1 MTSTCALVV
10 FVDRVSDM
18 GIEFNFKG
26 AGDSKKVSVE
36 SPFDAQMRSAL
47 KDPVS
52 QPSKE
57 LAPGEPGMIVWKDF
71 ESRPL
76 THSNLPFEIK
86 K

>member
-1 MTSTCALVV
+1 M
-10 FVDRVSDM
+10 DRVSDM

-36 SPFDAQMRSAL
+36 SPFDSQMRSPL
-47 KDPVS
+47 KDPAS

-76 THSNLPFEIK
+76 THNKLPFEIRK
-86 K
+86 